1 MDSSKASHSR
11 RPAVTS
17 VVAAFVGLASA
28 LAAQSLMVGCE
39 EGEHP
44 RDRAA
49 RLQAAEDAK
58 KAQAETEA
66 NRLRPSESKPT
77 AHGGSQSSL
86 GKARDS
92 ALRIQDKALE
102 RDKALGD
109 LADQVQRGGG

>member
-1 MDSSKASHSR
+1 MDSPKASHTR
-11 RPAVTS
+11 RPTVTTIGAV
-17 VVAAFVGLASA
+17 FVGLAGA
-28 LAAQSLMVGCE
+28 LAAPGLMGGCE
-39 EGEHP
+39 QGEHP

-49 RLQAAEDAK
+49 RLQAVEDAK

-102 RDKALGD
+102 RDKELGD